1 MKDFLQLFKILTYDI
16 WLYKKS
22 EKKIWR
28 KVSWK
33 IVEFHRIK
41 GCVQKVILEKKVSKS
56 ESI

>member
-1 MKDFLQLFKILTYDI
+1 MIYDSTKN
-16 WLYKKS
+16 LR
-22 EKKIWR
+22 KKIWG

-56 ESI
+56 EPI